1 MHAHHTHGNHPA
13 LSVFETHTF
22 LTSLGVSAA
31 TLLPHVFLTPEA
43 SLGFAAVV
51 LCLIAGVYFGFAVV
65 NGSARDQMVEFN
77 ITGLFTLA
85 GILGLL
91 VWPILLPLAYLSH
104 ALWDLAHHNRFRLAL
119 VSIPKWYVPWCIV
132 IDVIVGVGLLII
144 WRAKD
149 LI

>member
-1 MHAHHTHGNHPA
+1 MHPHHSHGDHPA
-13 LSVFETHTF
+13 RSVFETHTL
-22 LTSLGVSAA
+22 LTSLGVSTA
-31 TLLPHVFLTPEA
+31 TLLPHAFLTPEA

-51 LCLIAGVYFGFAVV
+51 LGLIAGVYFGFAVV

-104 ALWDLAHHNRFRLAL
+104 ALWDLAHHNRSRLAL
-119 VSIPKWYVPWCIV
+119 VSIPNWYVPWCIV

-144 WRAKD
+144 WWTKD